1 MGGSEGGFLWR
12 PMSSAHLW
20 QLRSFLQSA
29 MSIGTFVWAERT
41 AAAAAARH
49 VMNLLPAVIRLNN
62 RRVKDTIGDSL
73 GKADT
78 VRGSKIKKKAAA
90 RSFGAAAFF
99 LCFQLHHLFFP
110 QTDGIEVELVR
121 CALQQRNLLRG
132 ECNLHRAQGIC
143 DMMFFCH
150 ADDGQCS
157 LANCP
162 RNRDLNDI
170 HAILIREQLQR
181 GVQHINGNGH
191 IRLFIC
197 TCRNVQKNEHHLC
210 YTLCVSKTRGR

>member
-12 PMSSAHLW
+12 PMSSAYLW

-49 VMNLLPAVIRLNN
+49 VTNLLPAVIRLNN
-62 RRVKDTIGDSL
+62 RRVKDTISDSL

-99 LCFQLHHLFFP
+99 LCF
-110 QTDGIEVELVR
+110 
-121 CALQQRNLLRG
+121 
-132 ECNLHRAQGIC
+132 
-143 DMMFFCH
+143 
-150 ADDGQCS
+150 
-157 LANCP
+157 
-162 RNRDLNDI
+162 
-170 HAILIREQLQR
+170 
-181 GVQHINGNGH
+181 
-191 IRLFIC
+191 
-197 TCRNVQKNEHHLC
+197 
-210 YTLCVSKTRGR
+210 